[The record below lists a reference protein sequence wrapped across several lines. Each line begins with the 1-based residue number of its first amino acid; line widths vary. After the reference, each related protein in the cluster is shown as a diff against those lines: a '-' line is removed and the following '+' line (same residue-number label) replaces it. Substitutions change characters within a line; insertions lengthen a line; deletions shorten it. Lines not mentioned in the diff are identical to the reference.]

1 MHKIALDYI
10 TLNYTAL
17 HYIWLHSIASLVW
30 MWIGQTGNIIAS
42 TRAKLPTNCRSKI
55 SDWIRAIFFISS
67 MFQFKISWQAICYY
81 SRFADIL
88 HISIDYISYKFFA
101 RSIAILFKICSVIWN
116 IIAPSLLTSILMIHQ
131 SDGQDMSWKCGG
143 KHFSHTAL
151 HVTNYLSIIG
161 LHIIIHK
168 M

>member
-30 MWIGQTGNIIAS
+30 MWIRQTGNIIAS

-67 MFQFKISWQAICYY
+67 MFQFKISWQAIGYK
-81 SRFADIL
+81 SRFANRS
-88 HISIDYISYKFFA
+88 HISIDYISNRVFA
-101 RSIAILFKICSVIWN
+101 ENKHNQLQSLSCHLKYHR
-116 IIAPSLLTSILMIHQ
+116 PSSLTSILMIHQ

-161 LHIIIHK
+161 FHIIIHK